1 MKPADAP
8 EGGSVWDEHQKKKI
22 VNQKARMSRWILF
35 VLLLLGCSAKRLGNR
50 RRSRVSRNIGATDTD
65 KQFKQAEARLVK
77 KLESKIAGFEAKL
90 LTLEGKFANLKSTSS
105 GKGVLARSSM
115 RAKSKR
121 RYAVIGLAAGANY
134 GA

>member
-1 MKPADAP
+1 
-8 EGGSVWDEHQKKKI
+8 
-22 VNQKARMSRWILF
+22 MSRWILF

-105 GKGVLARSSM
+105 GKGVLARSLM